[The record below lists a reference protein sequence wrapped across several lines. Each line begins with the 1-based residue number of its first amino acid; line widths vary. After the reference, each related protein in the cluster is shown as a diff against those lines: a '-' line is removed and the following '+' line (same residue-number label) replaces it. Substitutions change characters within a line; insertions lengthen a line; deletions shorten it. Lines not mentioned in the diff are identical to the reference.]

1 MDSII
6 KIKKI
11 GVSKLNNAEYTQFM
25 SNVKKLIEVATIE
38 KIGID
43 TSLFD
48 SFQKQVEIL
57 TDLANH
63 NRSNSETEKLNMLNK
78 KRIEMFI
85 YLRSYISIE
94 RKSPIEEHKKSAN
107 YLYTLAKSYTGSQKL
122 PNRQRTQVY
131 EGFILDLE
139 KEESTKHIQ
148 KLGLSIALKELKE
161 SNLDYKTLTSDRAE
175 SQLANT
181 IENAKE
187 VRKLVDKQYDKIS
200 TLAFVKSVSQP
211 TDEVSK
217 FIASLN
223 KLIDDTSTAYKQ
235 RNKMKKIKTIEANS

>member
-1 MDSII
+1 M
-6 KIKKI
+6 
-11 GVSKLNNAEYTQFM
+11 N
-25 SNVKKLIEVATIE
+25 
-38 KIGID
+38 
-43 TSLFD
+43 
-48 SFQKQVEIL
+48 
-57 TDLANH
+57 
-63 NRSNSETEKLNMLNK
+63 
-78 KRIEMFI
+78 
-85 YLRSYISIE
+85 
-94 RKSPIEEHKKSAN
+94 
-107 YLYTLAKSYTGSQKL
+107 
-122 PNRQRTQVY
+122 
-131 EGFILDLE
+131 
-139 KEESTKHIQ
+139 
-148 KLGLSIALKELKE
+148 
-161 SNLDYKTLTSDRAE
+161 YKTLTSDRAE